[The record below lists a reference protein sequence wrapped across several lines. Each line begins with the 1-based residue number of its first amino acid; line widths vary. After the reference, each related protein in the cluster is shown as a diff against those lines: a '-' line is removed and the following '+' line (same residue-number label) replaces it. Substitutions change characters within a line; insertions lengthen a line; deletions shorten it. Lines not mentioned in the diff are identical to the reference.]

1 MEKFR
6 FMRVIVM
13 FDLPVVTQEEKKA
26 YRYFRKWLIE
36 DGFIMMQY
44 SIYSKLV
51 LNESSAKLLMKRIE
65 EKKTEKGLIQVLQ
78 LTEKQ
83 FQNIYC
89 IQGESKSDVVD
100 TTDRVV
106 FL

>member
-1 MEKFR
+1 MGKFR

-13 FDLPVVTQEEKKA
+13 FDILVNTSEEKRD
-26 YRYFRKWLIE
+26 YRVFRKWLIK

-51 LNESSAKLLMKRIE
+51 LNESSAKLLRKRIE
-65 EKKTEKGLIQVLQ
+65 EQKTKKGLIQVLQ
-78 LTEKQ
+78 LTENQ
-83 FQNIYC
+83 FQDIYC
-89 IQGESKSDVVD
+89 IQGKSKTDIIN

>member
-1 MEKFR
+1 MGKFR

-13 FDLPVVTQEEKKA
+13 FDIPVNTSEEKRD
-26 YRYFRKWLIE
+26 YRVFRKWLIK

-51 LNESSAKLLMKRIE
+51 LNESSAKLLRKRIE
-65 EKKTEKGLIQVLQ
+65 EQKTKKGLIQVLQ
-78 LTEKQ
+78 LTENQ
-83 FQNIYC
+83 FQDIYC
-89 IQGESKSDVVD
+89 IQGKSKTDIIN